1 VEPSPRHRARELA
14 LQGLYALECGQGVA
28 SDIIEDVIS
37 GNDLSEK
44 SLRFARDLFTLV
56 SENTEWADAQIVRLA
71 ENWDLRR
78 IATID
83 RTILHMA
90 LVELDKTP
98 DIPVKVV
105 INEAIELAKTF
116 STSQSFSFINGILD
130 RFVKDMEG
138 GESG

>member
-1 VEPSPRHRARELA
+1 VEQSPRHRARELA
-14 LQGLYALECGQGVA
+14 LQGLYALESGQEEA
-28 SDIIEDVIS
+28 SEIIDHVIA
-37 GNDLSEK
+37 NDDLSEK
-44 SLRFARDLFTLV
+44 TLSFARDLFTLV
-56 SENTEWADAQIVRLA
+56 TANTQWADDQIVRLA

-83 RTILHMA
+83 RTILRMA
-90 LVELDKTP
+90 IVELKKMP

-130 RFVKDMEG
+130 RFAKDMESA
-138 GESG
+138 ES